1 MRRIFYFRVA
11 GSDVHLPK
19 LIGAFIMFAAALL
32 FVQASSNM
40 FDSWDTMKYY
50 DKCILSINSNGT
62 LSDQMAQFGN
72 CSDTLYKSTGV
83 VTRMEHPLLTKR
95 QFAIGLL
102 GPMGVLLLWLAV
114 FFFGYVLYRT
124 DRIVLPIEERVRD
137 LPDLPKPKFAYKKK
151 R

>member
-19 LIGAFIMFAAALL
+19 LIGAFILFAAALL
-32 FVQASSNM
+32 FVQSSSTM

-50 DKCILSINSNGT
+50 DKCILSMNGNDT
-62 LSDQMAQFGN
+62 LADQQAQFSS
-72 CSDTLYKSTGV
+72 CAETLYRSTGI
-83 VTRMEHPLLTKR
+83 VTRQEHPLLTKR

-102 GPMGVLLLWLAV
+102 GPMGALLLWLAV

-124 DRIVLPIEERVRD
+124 DKIVLPIEERVRN
-137 LPDLPKPKFAYKKK
+137 LPDRPKFAYRKK

>member
-19 LIGAFIMFAAALL
+19 LIGAFIMFATALL
-32 FVQASSNM
+32 FVQASSTM

-50 DKCILSINSNGT
+50 DKCILGINTNESI
-62 LSDQMAQFGN
+62 SDQRAQFSN
-72 CSDTLYKSTGV
+72 CADTLYRSTGI
-83 VTRMEHPLLTKR
+83 VTRLEHPLLTQR

-102 GPMGVLLLWLAV
+102 GPMGALLLWLAV
-114 FFFGYVLYRT
+114 FFVGYTLYRT
-124 DRIVLPIEERVRD
+124 DKIILPIEERVRD
-137 LPDLPKPKFAYKKK
+137 LPDFPKSKFAYKRK